1 MRHIQCDSSYFSL
14 YYKLFHKSSTSCC
27 SSCSLNHFYLFL
39 QWNNSL
45 FHIFFYS
52 KFVFI
57 KRLIFS
63 SAIFVF
69 KVIICHFYRSVQIN
83 KDDNNIKS
91 EIYLTSVKSFWIFE
105 LINLLSIF
113 VHHYRVIEKI
123 ILYWK
128 WMISNGFW
136 IIYTYY
142 T

>member
-1 MRHIQCDSSYFSL
+1 MIQKQKLRHIQCESSYLSL
-14 YYKLFHKSSTSCC
+14 YYKLFHKKFCKLFC

-69 KVIICHFYRSVQIN
+69 KVIICHFYRSLQIN
-83 KDDNNIKS
+83 KDENNIKS
-91 EIYLTSVKSFWIFE
+91 DIYLTWYS
-105 LINLLSIF
+105 LL
-113 VHHYRVIEKI
+113 
-123 ILYWK
+123 
-128 WMISNGFW
+128 
-136 IIYTYY
+136 TYY
-142 T
+142 QLSPVWSHFEYLNWLIFFQYLFIIIE